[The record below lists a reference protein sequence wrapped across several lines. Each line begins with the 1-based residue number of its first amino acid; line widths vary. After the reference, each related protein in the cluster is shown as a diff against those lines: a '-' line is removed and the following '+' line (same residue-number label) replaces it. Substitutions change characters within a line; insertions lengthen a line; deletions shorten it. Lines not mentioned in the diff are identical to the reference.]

1 MKCNTK
7 EQVKKRPKCA
17 SIKVIIHRQ
26 SEIATMSYTH
36 LSLGERYQIYALKG
50 AQHSIKYIAEAL
62 GRSPSTISRELRR
75 NKSLRGYRPKYADDK
90 AKARH
95 ANNAF
100 TIVLNVW
107 NWVVDK
113 LKLQWSPEQIA
124 GVHSGISHM
133 SIYRYLWVDKRQGGR
148 LWQYLRRKAKPYRQR
163 LTAETRGRI
172 SDSVSIHERPQIVE
186 DRSRIGDWEA
196 DTVIGQHHKQAI
208 VTVVER
214 NTGLLKMKRVTKK
227 SAHLVAGAMI
237 NLLTPV
243 RLQVKTITSDNGKEF
258 AEHKEV
264 KRRLYSRFYFAD
276 AYASWQRGTNEN
288 TNGLIR
294 EYLPK
299 GCDFRQ
305 VSDDEVQAIEDRIN
319 NRPRKRLGFRTPN
332 QVFYNII

>member
-1 MKCNTK
+1 
-7 EQVKKRPKCA
+7 
-17 SIKVIIHRQ
+17 
-26 SEIATMSYTH
+26 
-36 LSLGERYQIYALKG
+36 
-50 AQHSIKYIAEAL
+50 
-62 GRSPSTISRELRR
+62 
-75 NKSLRGYRPKYADDK
+75 
-90 AKARH
+90 
-95 ANNAF
+95 
-100 TIVLNVW
+100 VLNVW

-163 LTAETRGRI
+163 LTVETRGRI

-305 VSDDEVQAIEDRIN
+305 VSDDEIQAIEDRIN